1 MKQER
6 ISILA
11 FAAFMTVVLLLI
23 LNFVDKS
30 GEKLLEEAKL
40 NWSVE
45 QQESIAIENIHFST
59 KGRIGKQI
67 MFDSKE
73 GTIVLDMSN
82 VHYLAKT
89 EDESHMSLTVFKE
102 NDGERERAVLVV
114 FINEED
120 LKLVSRNYA
129 EAFNMTLTLDNVEPT
144 ITKLPDKY
152 IDLSEDWDSE
162 QIIE

>member
-1 MKQER
+1 MSQER
-6 ISILA
+6 KSILL
-11 FAAFMTVVLLLI
+11 FAVIMTGVLLLF
-23 LNFVDKS
+23 LFFVERT
-30 GEKLLEEAKL
+30 GEDRLEQAKQ

-45 QQESIAIENIHFST
+45 HQESVSIKNIHFLN
-59 KGRIGKQI
+59 KNIFEKKI
-67 MFDSKE
+67 VFDTNE
-73 GTIVLDMSN
+73 GTTVLDMYN
-82 VHYLAKT
+82 VHYIAKT
-89 EDESHMSLTVFKE
+89 EDESHMSMTVFKE
-102 NDGERERAVLVV
+102 NDSERERAVLVV

-144 ITKLPDKY
+144 ITKLPDNY